1 MKSAPSPNL
10 HERIP
15 VGRRAEDEEL
25 LDLFFDW
32 TAELGLELYPAQEE
46 AILEVMSGNH
56 VIVNTPTGSGKSLVA
71 IAAHF
76 WCAARNRRSYYT
88 APIKALVNEK
98 FFDLCRHLGGAN
110 VGMLTGDASINSD
123 APIVCC
129 TAEIV
134 SNMALRQGS
143 RTPVEYVVMDEFHYY
158 GDADRGVAWQIP
170 LLALPNATFM
180 LMSATLGDT
189 SAIASYIENR
199 SGKPVSVVRSVG
211 RPVPLSFSYSEIPIH
226 HAVKTLLD
234 QDRAPIYLVNF
245 SQKQA
250 AEQAQNITS
259 IDLCPKAEKRALADA
274 MRGFAFDSPYGK
286 TLRRF
291 LSHGVGLHHAGILP
305 KYRLLVEKL
314 AQKGLLKV
322 VSGTD
327 TLGVGVNI
335 PIRTVMFTR
344 LCKYDGHT
352 VKILS
357 VRDFQQIAGRAG
369 RKGFDDHGWVVCQA
383 PEHVIENRMAEAK
396 AVDSGGKKRK
406 FRKRQPPKLGFVGWN
421 ENTFRRLE
429 RGTPETLR
437 SHFAV
442 DHAMLLNLLQR
453 EVHDTPRGGG
463 YRALVDLIERSHE
476 RAAIRP
482 RLRREAKIHFEALRR
497 AELVDLVE
505 RSDGPGRDVVVS
517 SGIQD
522 DFSIFQTLS
531 LYLLEAVAVLGDRD
545 PAYALDLLT
554 LVESVLEHPGAI
566 LRQQVSKLKG
576 DRVAELK
583 AQGVEYERR
592 MEELEKITYAKP
604 NEEFIYATFNAF
616 AAHHPWVGAENIRP
630 KSIAREMYEGYYS
643 FRDYTTHYKLE
654 RMEGT
659 LLRYLSQCYKTLI
672 QSVPD
677 RYKTEE
683 VNEVIGFLRATLE
696 RADSS
701 LSQEW
706 ERMVGGAPSAGDEE
720 RSELPPDLSRDR
732 RLFDARIRAELHG
745 IVRALSLR
753 DYEEAARCCRQ
764 RSENDET
771 WTPARLEEAMAPFF
785 EEFEEL
791 RADHEARLADKTRV
805 REIGEH
811 RWEVQ
816 QVLVDPR
823 DENVWL
829 LEGIV
834 DLADD
839 HAPEGPIIEIDRI
852 R

>member
-1 MKSAPSPNL
+1 MQPLNSPL
-10 HERIP
+10 LFERIP
-15 VGRRAEDEEL
+15 AGRRAEDEEL

-76 WCAARNRRSYYT
+76 WCAARNHRSYYT

-98 FFDLCRHLGGAN
+98 FFDLCRHFGGEN

-123 APIVCC
+123 AAIICC

-143 RTPVEYVVMDEFHYY
+143 RAPIDYVVMDEFHYY
-158 GDADRGVAWQIP
+158 GDVDRGVAWQIP
-170 LLALPNATFM
+170 LLALPETTFM

-189 SAIASYIENR
+189 ASITSHIEKR
-199 SGKPVSVVRSVG
+199 SGRSVSVVKSVG

-226 HAVKTLLD
+226 HTVKGLLE

-250 AEQAQNITS
+250 AEQAQNLTS

-274 MRGFAFDSPYGK
+274 MRGFAFDSSYGK

-314 AQKGLLKV
+314 AQKGLLKI

-335 PIRTVMFTR
+335 PIRTVLFTR
-344 LCKYDGHT
+344 LCKYDGYK
-352 VKILS
+352 VRILS

-369 RKGFDDHGWVVCQA
+369 RKGFDDQGWVVCQA

-406 FRKRQPPKLGFVGWN
+406 FKKKQAPKLGFVGWD

-437 SHFAV
+437 SRFKV

-453 EVHDTPRGGG
+453 DQHDTARGGG
-463 YRALVDLIERSHE
+463 YRALIELIERSHE
-476 RAAIRP
+476 RPAHKP
-482 RLRREAKIHFEALRR
+482 RLRREGKTHFEALRR
-497 AELVDLVE
+497 AELVDLVSRRDE
-505 RSDGPGRDVVVS
+505 RGQDVMVS
-517 SGIQD
+517 QEIQD
-522 DFSIFQTLS
+522 DFSIFHTLS
-531 LYLLEAVAVLGDRD
+531 LYLLEAVAVLDESDTDYGV
-545 PAYALDLLT
+545 DLLT
-554 LVESVLEHPGAI
+554 LVESVIEHPGAI
-566 LRQQVSKLKG
+566 LRQQVSRLKG

-592 MEELEKITYAKP
+592 MEELEKVTYPKP
-604 NEEFIYATFNAF
+604 SEQFIYATFNAF
-616 AAHHPWVGAENIRP
+616 AAHHPWVGAENIKP

-677 RYKTEE
+677 RDKNEA

-706 ERMVGGAPSAGDEE
+706 ERMVGGAPSADEGAPT
-720 RSELPPDLSRDR
+720 ELPPDLSRDR
-732 RLFDARIRAELHG
+732 KLFEARIRAELHG

-753 DYEEAARCCRQ
+753 DYEEAVRCCR
-764 RSENDET
+764 RRDEGEET
-771 WTPARLEEAMAPFF
+771 WAPADFEEALAPFF
-785 EEFEEL
+785 EEFGEL
-791 RADHEARLADKTRV
+791 RCDHQARLADKTRI

-816 QVLVDPR
+816 QVLVDPL

-829 LEGIV
+829 LEGFV
-834 DLADD
+834 DLAGD

>member
-1 MKSAPSPNL
+1 
-10 HERIP
+10 
-15 VGRRAEDEEL
+15 
-25 LDLFFDW
+25 
-32 TAELGLELYPAQEE
+32 
-46 AILEVMSGNH
+46 
-56 VIVNTPTGSGKSLVA
+56 
-71 IAAHF
+71 
-76 WCAARNRRSYYT
+76 
-88 APIKALVNEK
+88 
-98 FFDLCRHLGGAN
+98 
-110 VGMLTGDASINSD
+110 
-123 APIVCC
+123 
-129 TAEIV
+129 
-134 SNMALRQGS
+134 
-143 RTPVEYVVMDEFHYY
+143 
-158 GDADRGVAWQIP
+158 
-170 LLALPNATFM
+170 
-180 LMSATLGDT
+180 
-189 SAIASYIENR
+189 
-199 SGKPVSVVRSVG
+199 
-211 RPVPLSFSYSEIPIH
+211 
-226 HAVKTLLD
+226 
-234 QDRAPIYLVNF
+234 
-245 SQKQA
+245 
-250 AEQAQNITS
+250 
-259 IDLCPKAEKRALADA
+259 
-274 MRGFAFDSPYGK
+274 
-286 TLRRF
+286 
-291 LSHGVGLHHAGILP
+291 
-305 KYRLLVEKL
+305 
-314 AQKGLLKV
+314 
-322 VSGTD
+322 
-327 TLGVGVNI
+327 
-335 PIRTVMFTR
+335 
-344 LCKYDGHT
+344 
-352 VKILS
+352 
-357 VRDFQQIAGRAG
+357 
-369 RKGFDDHGWVVCQA
+369 
-383 PEHVIENRMAEAK
+383 
-396 AVDSGGKKRK
+396 
-406 FRKRQPPKLGFVGWN
+406 
-421 ENTFRRLE
+421 
-429 RGTPETLR
+429 
-437 SHFAV
+437 
-442 DHAMLLNLLQR
+442 
-453 EVHDTPRGGG
+453 
-463 YRALVDLIERSHE
+463 
-476 RAAIRP
+476 
-482 RLRREAKIHFEALRR
+482 
-497 AELVDLVE
+497 
-505 RSDGPGRDVVVS
+505 
-517 SGIQD
+517 
-522 DFSIFQTLS
+522 
-531 LYLLEAVAVLGDRD
+531 
-545 PAYALDLLT
+545 
-554 LVESVLEHPGAI
+554 
-566 LRQQVSKLKG
+566 
-576 DRVAELK
+576 
-583 AQGVEYERR
+583 